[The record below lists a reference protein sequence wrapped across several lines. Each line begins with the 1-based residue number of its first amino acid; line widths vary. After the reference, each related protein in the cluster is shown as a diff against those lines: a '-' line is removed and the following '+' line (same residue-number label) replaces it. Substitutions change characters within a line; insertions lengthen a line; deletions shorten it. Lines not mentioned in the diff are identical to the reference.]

1 MGGGGGGF
9 DLWRIKNGG
18 LKFGK
23 LQGAEFRFRE
33 LGLPGSRLLKNG
45 EQQVDFALGKWRAQ
59 KMKQEGKQFLKMG
72 QHLQSCEIGLLIT
85 TMPPIFVILPK
96 FAKLRNFA
104 KLRKFMLM
112 RPGYWINL
120 LPNFF

>member
-1 MGGGGGGF
+1 MTHGRGSPARDFKLGPPFIDKCGRWIGGVGGWGV

-18 LKFGK
+18 LRFGK

-59 KMKQEGKQFLKMG
+59 KLK
-72 QHLQSCEIGLLIT
+72 
-85 TMPPIFVILPK
+85 
-96 FAKLRNFA
+96 
-104 KLRKFMLM
+104 
-112 RPGYWINL
+112 
-120 LPNFF
+120 